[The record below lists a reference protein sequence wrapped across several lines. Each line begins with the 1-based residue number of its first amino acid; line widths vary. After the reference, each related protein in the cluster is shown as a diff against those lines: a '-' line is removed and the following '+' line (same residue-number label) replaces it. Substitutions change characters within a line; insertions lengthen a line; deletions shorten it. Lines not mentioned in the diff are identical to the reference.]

1 MVDGFGI
8 PEKGWMNSIYSEFC
22 DSRFVGLLSE
32 FSIPVRTDMG
42 IDGIPQSATGQTA
55 LFTGC
60 NAAKIMGMHV
70 QGFPG
75 TKLREIICKENL
87 FSSLVKRGKKVAFA
101 NAYVRYTLE
110 ELERMRIKSV
120 TTTMVES
127 SIGWVRNIEYLL
139 SGNAVYHDLTRKTI
153 KISSHV
159 QKISP
164 KQAAIDLLKISGH
177 QDFTL
182 FEYFLTDM
190 AGHNPDS
197 VVLKEVLGDLSAFV
211 CELIDSATENTI
223 ILLAGDHGNCEDV
236 STSKHTKNPVPFFV
250 YGYPLPSKDRG
261 IKSIENIYSFILED
275 IFNVPKSNLG
285 VLNG

>member
-1 MVDGFGI
+1 MLDGFGI
-8 PEKGWMNSIYSEFC
+8 PEKGWLNSIYSEFC

-70 QGFPG
+70 QGFPD
-75 TKLREIICKENL
+75 TKLREIICSQNL

-110 ELERMRIKSV
+110 ELERMRLKSV

-127 SIGWVRNIEYLL
+127 SIGWVRNLDYLQ
-139 SGNAVYHDLTRKTI
+139 SGNAVYHDLTRKSI
-153 KISSHV
+153 KSISPV
-159 QKISP
+159 QIISP
-164 KQAAIDLLKISGH
+164 KQAARDLLNISNDY
-177 QDFTL
+177 DFTL
-182 FEYFLTDM
+182 FEYFLTDK
-190 AGHNPDS
+190 AGHKSDLGI
-197 VVLKEVLGDLSAFV
+197 LKEVLGDLTTFV
-211 CELIDSATENTI
+211 CELVDSAMENTMI
-223 ILLAGDHGNCEDV
+223 ILAGDHGNCEDI
-236 STSKHTKNPVPFFV
+236 TTKKHTKNPVPFFV

-275 IFNVPKSNLG
+275 IFKVPKSNLG

>member
-8 PEKGWMNSIYSEFC
+8 PEKNWMNSIYSEFC
-22 DSRFVGLLSE
+22 SGRFVGLMSE
-32 FSIPVRTDMG
+32 FSIPVKTGMG

-75 TKLREIICKENL
+75 AKLRDIICRRNL
-87 FSSLVKRGKKVAFA
+87 FSDLLKRGKKVAFA

-110 ELERMRIKSV
+110 ELERMRLKSV
-120 TTTMVES
+120 TTTMVGA
-127 SIGWVRNIEYLL
+127 SIGWVRNIEYLQ

-153 KISSHV
+153 KS
-159 QKISP
+159 ISP
-164 KQAAIDLLKISGH
+164 VQEISPEQAAMDLLNISND

-182 FEYFLTDM
+182 FEYFLTDR
-190 AGHNPDS
+190 AGHKSDLGI
-197 VVLKEVLGDLSAFV
+197 LKEVLVDFSAFI
-211 CELIDSATENTI
+211 CELVRLSPEDSMI
-223 ILLAGDHGNCEDV
+223 ILTGDHGNCEDT
-236 STSKHTKNPVPFFV
+236 STTRHTKNPVPLFV
-250 YGYPLPSKDRG
+250 YGYPLPREDRG

-275 IFNVPKSNLG
+275 IFKVSKSNLG

>member
-1 MVDGFGI
+1 
-8 PEKGWMNSIYSEFC
+8 
-22 DSRFVGLLSE
+22 
-32 FSIPVRTDMG
+32 
-42 IDGIPQSATGQTA
+42 
-55 LFTGC
+55 
-60 NAAKIMGMHV
+60 
-70 QGFPG
+70 
-75 TKLREIICKENL
+75 
-87 FSSLVKRGKKVAFA
+87 
-101 NAYVRYTLE
+101 
-110 ELERMRIKSV
+110 
-120 TTTMVES
+120 MVES
-127 SIGWVRNIEYLL
+127 SIGWVRNLDYLQ
-139 SGNAVYHDLTRKTI
+139 SGNAVYHDLTRKSI
-153 KISSHV
+153 KSISPV
-159 QKISP
+159 REVSP
-164 KQAAIDLLKISGH
+164 KQAAIDLLNISRD

-190 AGHNPDS
+190 AGHNPDP